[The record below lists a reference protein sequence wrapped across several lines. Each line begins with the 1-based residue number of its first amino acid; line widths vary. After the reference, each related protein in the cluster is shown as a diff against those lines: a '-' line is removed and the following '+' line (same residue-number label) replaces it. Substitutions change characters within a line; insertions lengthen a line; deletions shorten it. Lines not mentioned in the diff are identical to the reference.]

1 MKKILLPILA
11 LAGWLAVPHANA
23 SWAYVPLELRM
34 AGAKYIVVG
43 TIDRVVDDLERNG
56 RAYDIGAI
64 KVDQVLKG
72 PKGLKEVKLMWPG
85 PAPFAL
91 STDIKFRKGQEGV
104 WILYPDKTE
113 KGVFWASYPS
123 DYQQLKALPK
133 VKAKLLALQKLTW
146 SPAVKGLQ
154 IGAIVEQSDMRKA
167 NVKVKGRPVKAL
179 ASATVYVVMRNSGK
193 APTHVVNFPPDKA
206 LSVELTGPDGK
217 VIPLPEGGRG
227 GGKLGKY
234 HFLAVSPG
242 ALQAMGYGMRLPL
255 ITQPGT
261 YKLTLGYANKRDGG
275 KLVKGDVWQGA
286 LKGEAKFN
294 VAK

>member
-1 MKKILLPILA
+1 
-11 LAGWLAVPHANA
+11 
-23 SWAYVPLELRM
+23 
-34 AGAKYIVVG
+34 
-43 TIDRVVDDLERNG
+43 
-56 RAYDIGAI
+56 
-64 KVDQVLKG
+64 
-72 PKGLKEVKLMWPG
+72 MWPG

-113 KGVFWASYPS
+113 KDVFWASYPS
-123 DYQQLKALPK
+123 DYQQLKALTK
-133 VKAKLLALQKLTW
+133 VKAKLVALQKLTW

-193 APTHVVNFPPDKA
+193 APTHVVIFPPDKA
-206 LSVELTGPDGK
+206 LSIELTGPDGK
-217 VIPLPEGGRG
+217 FIPLPQGGRG

-234 HFLAVSPG
+234 HFLTVPSG
-242 ALQAMGYGMRLPL
+242 ALQSMGYGMRLPL

-261 YKLTLGYANKRDGG
+261 YKLALGYANKRDGG
-275 KLVKGDVWQGA
+275 KLVKGKVWQGA
-286 LKGEAKFN
+286 LKGEAKFT